1 MSKRSKKGG
10 LKNPPAV
17 EVPKDQITP
26 NTLCQFCHMGE
37 TKDILQSGRLYK
49 LTAGKTTE
57 YYHYFCL
64 LFSSHGVQKGK
75 DEEGLN
81 GFLAEDIRKE
91 VKRGETIKCDF
102 CDKGGATIPCH
113 RKSCK
118 KNYHFPCG
126 ALCTSPGEHF
136 FIFRNNMDSFCY
148 THAPKQTKTSHV
160 VKDSTCMVCLSS
172 IGNPSTQVSPV
183 KVCLDNAFVS
193 PPPGPGPGRLVSP
206 CCGRTFH
213 RDCVQ
218 KTALQAGK
226 AALKC
231 PACNAKD
238 KFNEEM
244 ERCGIYIPHADAQ
257 WEMPENSNFYRFDDM
272 LHMYRKCD
280 AATCTCPRGRE
291 SSRPGS
297 QYEVIKCETCGQSGV
312 HIACGNLEFR
322 NPLYVCETCQPQD
335 STETEDSDD
344 SCDDDLVREALLRHE
359 EKRLRLIAEKNR
371 LIEEER
377 KRLEKTKNEQD
388 NMINQIKSIFRA
400 SEPSSSDSNIKYF
413 GSSRTIVRP
422 PQALIQAYRPRFATH
437 MPRKQT
443 NTEIVTLDDSDSG
456 NENSNDGS
464 EIILN
469 QEDQEKNTSKVSNTS
484 DALKIENVF
493 SGEEASKLDN
503 LNPALAEVVFDSKEH
518 SEDEIEDDDS
528 DIEIIDMPAVIKK
541 PRVLQEIMKELEEDS
556 NS

>member
-17 EVPKDQITP
+17 EVPKDQITQ

-49 LTAGKTTE
+49 LTSGKTTE

-91 VKRGETIKCDF
+91 VKRGESIKCDF
-102 CDKGGATIPCH
+102 CGKGGATIPCH

-126 ALCTSPGEHF
+126 SLCTTPGEHY

-148 THAPKQTKTSHV
+148 THAPKQTKVSHV
-160 VKDSTCMVCLSS
+160 VKDSTCMVCLDNSF
-172 IGNPSTQVSPV
+172 TSP
-183 KVCLDNAFVS
+183 LS
-193 PPPGPGPGRLVSP
+193 GPGPGRLVSP

-231 PACNAKD
+231 PACSTKD
-238 KFNEEM
+238 RFNEEM

-291 SSRPGS
+291 NSRPGS

-312 HIACGNLEFR
+312 HIACGGLEFR

-335 STETEDSDD
+335 STESSDSDD
-344 SCDDDLVREALLRHE
+344 SCDDNLVKEALLRHE

-377 KRLEKTKNEQD
+377 KRLEKTKNDQQ
-388 NMINQIKSIFRA
+388 NMINQIKSIF
-400 SEPSSSDSNIKYF
+400 SSCEPSSSDTDIQYF
-413 GSSRTIVRP
+413 GSHKGSKP
-422 PQALIQAYRPRFATH
+422 PQAMIQPYRPRYATH
-437 MPRKQT
+437 MPRKLI
-443 NTEIVTLDDSDSG
+443 NTEIVTLDDSDG
-456 NENSNDGS
+456 ENSNDTSG
-464 EIILN
+464 IVLN
-469 QEDQEKNTSKVSNTS
+469 QEEEEPGDTV
-484 DALKIENVF
+484 LKIEKVF
-493 SGEEASKLDN
+493 CGEEASKIDN
-503 LNPALAEVVFDSKEH
+503 LNPALADVVFDSKEH
-518 SEDEIEDDDS
+518 SDENADDDDS
-528 DIEIIDMPAVIKK
+528 DIEIIDMPVANKK
-541 PRVLQEIMKELEEDS
+541 PRVLQEILKELQEDP

>member
-17 EVPKDQITP
+17 EVPKDQITL

-160 VKDSTCMVCLSS
+160 VKDSTCMVCL
-172 IGNPSTQVSPV
+172 
-183 KVCLDNAFVS
+183 DNSFVS

-400 SEPSSSDSNIKYF
+400 SEPSSSDSDIKYF
-413 GSSRTIVRP
+413 GSRSSSTIVRP
-422 PQALIQAYRPRFATH
+422 PQALIQVYRPRFATH
-437 MPRKQT
+437 MPRKQI
-443 NTEIVTLDDSDSG
+443 NTEIVILDDSDSA
-456 NENSNDGS
+456 NENSNDGCG
-464 EIILN
+464 IVLN
-469 QEDQEKNTSKVSNTS
+469 QEDQEKHTRKVENTS
-484 DALKIENVF
+484 DALRIENVF

-518 SEDEIEDDDS
+518 SEEEIEDVDS
-528 DIEIIDMPAVIKK
+528 DIEIIEMPAVIKK
-541 PRVLQEIMKELEEDS
+541 PRVLQEIIKELEKDP

>member
-10 LKNPPAV
+10 VKNPPAV
-17 EVPKDQITP
+17 EVPKDQITTS
-26 NTLCQFCHMGE
+26 TLCQFCHMGE

-49 LTAGKTTE
+49 LTAGKTSE

-91 VKRGETIKCDF
+91 VKRGESIKCDF

-126 ALCTSPGEHF
+126 SLCTNPGEHF

-148 THAPKQTKTSHV
+148 THAPKQTKVSHV

-172 IGNPSTQVSPV
+172 IANTNSQDSPA
-183 KVCLDNAFVS
+183 KPACHDL
-193 PPPGPGPGRLVSP
+193 PPGPGPGRLVSP

-231 PACNAKD
+231 PACNTKER
-238 KFNEEM
+238 FNEEM

-280 AATCTCPRGRE
+280 APTCTCPRGRE

-312 HIACGNLEFR
+312 HIACGKLEFR

-335 STETEDSDD
+335 STETEESED

-377 KRLEKTKNEQD
+377 KRLEKTKTEQD
-388 NMINQIKSIFRA
+388 NMINQIKSIFSA
-400 SEPSSSDSNIKYF
+400 SEPSSSDIQYF
-413 GSSRTIVRP
+413 GSSRLPSP
-422 PQALIQAYRPRFATH
+422 PQAMIQVCTPRYATH
-437 MPRKQT
+437 MPRKHT
-443 NTEIVTLDDSDSG
+443 NAEVVTLDDSDE
-456 NENSNDGS
+456 ENSNDACG
-464 EIILN
+464 IVLN
-469 QEDQEKNTSKVSNTS
+469 QEEEQVDTT
-484 DALKIENVF
+484 LKIEKVF
-493 SGEEASKLDN
+493 CGEEASKIDN

-518 SEDEIEDDDS
+518 SEDEDS
-528 DIEIIDMPAVIKK
+528 DIEILDMPAVSKK
-541 PRVLQEIMKELEEDS
+541 PRVLQEILKELKEDP

>member
-17 EVPKDQITP
+17 EVPKDQITQ

-49 LTAGKTTE
+49 LTSGKTTE

-91 VKRGETIKCDF
+91 VKRGESIKCDF
-102 CDKGGATIPCH
+102 CGKGGATIPCH

-126 ALCTSPGEHF
+126 SLCTTPGEHY

-148 THAPKQTKTSHV
+148 THAPKQTKVSHV

-172 IGNPSTQVSPV
+172 IASTADSPV
-183 KVCLDNAFVS
+183 KVCLDNSFS
-193 PPPGPGPGRLVSP
+193 STQSGPGPGRLVSP

-231 PACNAKD
+231 PACSTKD
-238 KFNEEM
+238 RFNEEM

-291 SSRPGS
+291 NSRPGS

-312 HIACGNLEFR
+312 HIACGGLEFR

-335 STETEDSDD
+335 STETSDSDD

-377 KRLEKTKNEQD
+377 KRLEKTKNDQD
-388 NMINQIKSIFRA
+388 NMINQIKSIFSS
-400 SEPSSSDSNIKYF
+400 SEPSSSDTDIQYF
-413 GSSRTIVRP
+413 GSHRGSRP
-422 PQALIQAYRPRFATH
+422 PQAMIQPYRPKYATH
-437 MPRKQT
+437 MPRKPI
-443 NTEIVTLDDSDSG
+443 NTEIVTLDDSDG
-456 NENSNDGS
+456 ENSNDTSG
-464 EIILN
+464 IVLN
-469 QEDQEKNTSKVSNTS
+469 QEEEEPAETV
-484 DALKIENVF
+484 LKIEKVF
-493 SGEEASKLDN
+493 CGEEASKIDN
-503 LNPALAEVVFDSKEH
+503 LNPALADVVFDSKEH
-518 SEDEIEDDDS
+518 SDENADDDDS
-528 DIEIIDMPAVIKK
+528 DIEIIDMPVVNKK
-541 PRVLQEIMKELEEDS
+541 PRVLQEILKELQEDS
-556 NS
+556 KS

>member
-17 EVPKDQITP
+17 EVPRDQITL

-57 YYHYFCL
+57 YFHYFCL
-64 LFSSHGVQKGK
+64 LFSSHGVQRGK

-102 CDKGGATIPCH
+102 CGKGGATIPCH

-148 THAPKQTKTSHV
+148 AHAPKQTKTTHV

-172 IGNPSTQVSPV
+172 IANPSSQDSPV
-183 KVCLDNAFVS
+183 KVCLDNSF
-193 PPPGPGPGRLVSP
+193 PQPGPGPGRLVSP

-231 PACNAKD
+231 PACATKD
-238 KFNEEM
+238 RFNEEM

-280 AATCTCPRGRE
+280 APSCTCPRGRE

-371 LIEEER
+371 IIEEER

-388 NMINQIKSIFRA
+388 NMINQIKSIFKS
-400 SEPSSSDSNIKYF
+400 SEPSSSDSDIKYF
-413 GSSRTIVRP
+413 GSSRVASKP
-422 PQALIQAYRPRFATH
+422 PQALIQVFRPRYATH
-437 MPRKQT
+437 MPRKPIK
-443 NTEIVTLDDSDSG
+443 TEVVILDDSDG
-456 NENSNDGS
+456 EDSNDVS
-464 EIILN
+464 EA
-469 QEDQEKNTSKVSNTS
+469 DQELEKTNN
-484 DALKIENVF
+484 DIKIENVF
-493 SGEEASKLDN
+493 SGEEASKIDN
-503 LNPALAEVVFDSKEH
+503 LNPAFAEVVFDSKEH
-518 SEDEIEDDDS
+518 SEEEDTEDEDS

-541 PRVLQEIMKELEEDS
+541 PRVLQEILKELEKDP

>member
-17 EVPKDQITP
+17 EVPKDQISD

-37 TKDILQSGRLYK
+37 TRDILQSGRLYK
-49 LTAGKTTE
+49 LTYGKNSG
-57 YYHYFCL
+57 YFHYFCL
-64 LFSSHGVQKGK
+64 LFSSHGVQRGK

-91 VKRGETIKCDF
+91 VKRGEAMKCDF
-102 CDKGGATIPCH
+102 CGEGGATIPCH

-118 KNYHFPCG
+118 KNYHFSCG
-126 ALCTSPGEHF
+126 SLCTSPGEHY

-148 THAPKQTKTSHV
+148 THAPKQTKISHV
-160 VKDSTCMVCLSS
+160 VNDSTCMVCL
-172 IGNPSTQVSPV
+172 
-183 KVCLDNAFVS
+183 DNSFVS

-231 PACNAKD
+231 PACNTKD
-238 KFNEEM
+238 SFNDEM

-280 AATCTCPRGRE
+280 APTCSCPRGRE
-291 SSRPGS
+291 NSRPGS

-322 NPLYVCETCQPQD
+322 NPLYVCETCQPKI
-335 STETEDSDD
+335 SSESSSSDE
-344 SCDDDLVREALLRHE
+344 SCDDDLVKEALLRHE

-377 KRLEKTKNEQD
+377 KRLEMTKRDQD
-388 NMINQIKSIFRA
+388 MMINQIKAIFSS
-400 SEPSSSDSNIKYF
+400 SEPSTSNRDVVY
-413 GSSRTIVRP
+413 GSTINRVQANGRP
-422 PQALIQAYRPRFATH
+422 PVVKVQPYIPRYATH
-437 MPRKQT
+437 MPRRPINNVQ
-443 NTEIVTLDDSDSG
+443 NVATEIVTLDDSDS
-456 NENSNDGS
+456 ENSNDTSG
-464 EIILN
+464 IVLN
-469 QEDQEKNTSKVSNTS
+469 QEEEMNVDKVLKVEK
-484 DALKIENVF
+484 II
-493 SGEEASKLDN
+493 SGEEAVKMDN
-503 LNPALAEVVFDSKEH
+503 GNH
-518 SEDEIEDDDS
+518 SESANGNVKEQSDNDADDDDS
-528 DIEIIDMPAVIKK
+528 DIEIIDMPVINKK
-541 PRVLQEIMKELEEDS
+541 AKVLQDILKELQEDS
-556 NS
+556 KS

>member
-17 EVPKDQITP
+17 EVPKDQITQ

-49 LTAGKTTE
+49 LTSGKISE

-64 LFSSHGVQKGK
+64 LFSSHGVQRGK

-91 VKRGETIKCDF
+91 VKRGSALKCDF
-102 CDKGGATIPCH
+102 CTKGGATIPCH

-118 KNYHFPCG
+118 KNYHFACG
-126 ALCTSPGEHF
+126 SLCSSPGEHY

-148 THAPKQTKTSHV
+148 SHAPKQTKMSHV
-160 VKDSTCMVCLSS
+160 VRDSTCMVCLSS
-172 IGNPSTQVSPV
+172 I
-183 KVCLDNAFVS
+183 DN
-193 PPPGPGPGRLVSP
+193 GPGPGRLVSP

-231 PACNAKD
+231 PACNAKES
-238 KFNEEM
+238 FNEEM

-280 AATCTCPRGRE
+280 APTCTCPRGRE
-291 SSRPGS
+291 NSRPGS
-297 QYEVIKCETCGQSGV
+297 QYEVIKCDTCGQSGV
-312 HIACGNLEFR
+312 HIACGKLEFR
-322 NPLYVCETCQPQD
+322 NPVYICETCQPGD
-335 STETEDSDD
+335 STETSDSDD

-371 LIEEER
+371 LMAEER
-377 KRLEKTKNEQD
+377 KRLETTKRDQD
-388 NMINQIKSIFRA
+388 MMINQIKSIFSS
-400 SEPSSSDSNIKYF
+400 SEPTSSNKDIQYC
-413 GSSRTIVRP
+413 GSRIGVGVGGVVRP
-422 PQALIQAYRPRFATH
+422 PQAVIRPYRPRYATH
-437 MPRKQT
+437 MPRRPINTGVT
-443 NTEIVTLDDSDSG
+443 NVPDAPTEIVTLDDSDA
-456 NENSNDGS
+456 ENSNDTSG
-464 EIILN
+464 IVLN
-469 QEDQEKNTSKVSNTS
+469 QEEDG
-484 DALKIENVF
+484 DGLLKIDQVF
-493 SGEEASKLDN
+493 SGEEASKIDN
-503 LNPALAEVVFDSKEH
+503 LDPVHADVFDSKDH
-518 SEDEIEDDDS
+518 SDDEGDDS
-528 DIEIIDMPAVIKK
+528 DIEIIDMPVTNKK
-541 PRVLQEIMKELEEDS
+541 AKVLQDILKELQGDS
-556 NS
+556 

>member
-10 LKNPPAV
+10 IKNPPAV

-91 VKRGETIKCDF
+91 VKRGEAIKCDF
-102 CDKGGATIPCH
+102 CGNGGATIPCH

-118 KNYHFPCG
+118 KNYHFACG

-172 IGNPSTQVSPV
+172 IGNPSTQDSPV
-183 KVCLDNAFVS
+183 KACLDNSFVS

-231 PACNAKD
+231 PACNTKD
-238 KFNEEM
+238 RFNEEM

-280 AATCTCPRGRE
+280 APTCTCPRGRE

-297 QYEVIKCETCGQSGV
+297 QYEVIKCETCGQAGV

-322 NPLYVCETCQPQD
+322 NPLYVCEVN
-335 STETEDSDD
+335 
-344 SCDDDLVREALLRHE
+344 LGAL
-359 EKRLRLIAEKNR
+359 
-371 LIEEER
+371 
-377 KRLEKTKNEQD
+377 
-388 NMINQIKSIFRA
+388 
-400 SEPSSSDSNIKYF
+400 
-413 GSSRTIVRP
+413 
-422 PQALIQAYRPRFATH
+422 
-437 MPRKQT
+437 
-443 NTEIVTLDDSDSG
+443 
-456 NENSNDGS
+456 
-464 EIILN
+464 
-469 QEDQEKNTSKVSNTS
+469 
-484 DALKIENVF
+484 
-493 SGEEASKLDN
+493 
-503 LNPALAEVVFDSKEH
+503 
-518 SEDEIEDDDS
+518 
-528 DIEIIDMPAVIKK
+528 
-541 PRVLQEIMKELEEDS
+541 
-556 NS
+556 